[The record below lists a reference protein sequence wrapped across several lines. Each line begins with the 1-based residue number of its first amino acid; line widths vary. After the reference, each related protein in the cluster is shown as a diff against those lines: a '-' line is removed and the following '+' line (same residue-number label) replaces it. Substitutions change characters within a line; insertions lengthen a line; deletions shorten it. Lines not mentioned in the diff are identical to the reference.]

1 MLTWETGIAFGRAL
15 EQLRSHDRR
24 ITDLEEGRRKDQ
36 AEVRTI
42 KAILMRGGLVLLL
55 LSAAA
60 LTNLPADRV
69 GELVAAI
76 LKSLPK

>member
-24 ITDLEEGRRKDQ
+24 ITDLEEGRKKDQ
-36 AEVRTI
+36 AEVKTI

>member
-69 GELVAAI
+69 GELVAAV

>member
-24 ITDLEEGRRKDQ
+24 ITDLEEGRKKDQ
-36 AEVRTI
+36 AEVKSI

>member
-24 ITDLEEGRRKDQ
+24 ITDLEEGRKKDQ
-36 AEVRTI
+36 AEVKSI
-42 KAILMRGGLVLLL
+42 KVILMRGGLVLLL

>member
-24 ITDLEEGRRKDQ
+24 ITDLEEGRKKDQ
-36 AEVRTI
+36 AEVKST